1 MLMNHATADTTISF
15 YLFTNDANT
24 VFFFLTE
31 VDFDSIARDRKRS
44 LNYMEM
50 LTSPY
55 QQIPKHIVR
64 QQIGIFSSL
73 TLC

>member
-1 MLMNHATADTTISF
+1 MNHATADTTISF
-15 YLFTNDANT
+15 YLFTNDAKT

>member
-1 MLMNHATADTTISF
+1 MRPPTQQFHLI
-15 YLFTNDANT
+15 YLQTMRIR
-24 VFFFLTE
+24 FFFLLTE
-31 VDFDSIARDRKRS
+31 FDFDSIARDRKRS

-55 QQIPKHIVR
+55 QQISKHIVR